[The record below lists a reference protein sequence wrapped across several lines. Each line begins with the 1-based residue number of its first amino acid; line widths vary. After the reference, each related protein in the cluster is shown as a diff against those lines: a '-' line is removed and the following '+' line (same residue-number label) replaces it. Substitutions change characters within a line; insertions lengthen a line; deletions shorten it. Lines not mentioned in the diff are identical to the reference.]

1 MVEVFK
7 MKYYA
12 YVEKEIA
19 EKLGLVSVSTRSN
32 NIGGKEY
39 STKMF
44 LVDRDVYENAG
55 YNHGKKLNI
64 NGKLVQDKY
73 VFSF

>member
-12 YVEKEIA
+12 YVEKKIA

-44 LVDRDVYENAG
+44 LVDRDVYENTG

-64 NGKLVQDKY
+64 NGQLVQDKY

>member
-12 YVEKEIA
+12 YVEKKIA

-39 STKMF
+39 ATKMF
-44 LVDRDVYENAG
+44 LVSRDVYEKAG

-64 NGKLVQDKY
+64 NGKLIRDKY

>member
-1 MVEVFK
+1 

-12 YVEKEIA
+12 YVEKKIA
-19 EKLGLVSVSTRSN
+19 EKLCLVSVSTRSN

-39 STKMF
+39 ATKMF
-44 LVDRDVYENAG
+44 LVSGDVYEKAG

>member
-1 MVEVFK
+1 M
-7 MKYYA
+7 
-12 YVEKEIA
+12 
-19 EKLGLVSVSTRSN
+19 VSVSTRSN

-44 LVDRDVYENAG
+44 LVDRDVYEKAG
-55 YNHGKKLNI
+55 YNHGKKLNV

>member
-12 YVEKEIA
+12 YVEKKIA
-19 EKLGLVSVSTRSN
+19 EKMGLVSVSTRSN
-32 NIGGKEY
+32 SIGGKEY
-39 STKMF
+39 ATKPF
-44 LVDRDVYENAG
+44 LVGRDVYEKAG

-64 NGKLVQDKY
+64 NGKLIRDKY

>member
-1 MVEVFK
+1 M
-7 MKYYA
+7 
-12 YVEKEIA
+12 
-19 EKLGLVSVSTRSN
+19 VSVSTRSN

-44 LVDRDVYENAG
+44 LLDRDVYEKAG

>member
-1 MVEVFK
+1 

-12 YVEKEIA
+12 YVEKKIA

-44 LVDRDVYENAG
+44 LIDSDVYENAG
-55 YNHGKKLNI
+55 YNHGKRLNI